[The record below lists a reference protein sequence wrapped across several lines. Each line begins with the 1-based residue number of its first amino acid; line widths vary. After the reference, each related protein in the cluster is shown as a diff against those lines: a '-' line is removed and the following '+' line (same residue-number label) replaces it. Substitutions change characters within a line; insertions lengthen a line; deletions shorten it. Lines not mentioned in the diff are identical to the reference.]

1 MKRVPAVH
9 LVRHAGKVVLGLI
22 LLGLGWLELVATT
35 ADRARLQG
43 HGPAALAFLLAA
55 LLALHVSRR
64 LPLRRIAQRVI
75 ALAILLP
82 PAVFTL
88 LDR

>member
-1 MKRVPAVH
+1 VKHVPAVRPV
-9 LVRHAGKVVLGLI
+9 LSAGTVVLGLA
-22 LLGLGWLELVATT
+22 LFGLGWLDLVA
-35 ADRARLQG
+35 ADVDLVRLQG

-55 LLALHVSRR
+55 LLAMHVSRR

-75 ALAILLP
+75 TLAILLP